1 MLLVVSLTLFAVLS
15 CTKPDV
21 GTNEPGTEEPGK
33 EDVLFPEAPEQVNE
47 ENLFHVD
54 FLTDLADAPYMKDRN
69 IDEVIAFIKSRT
81 GKKPLV
87 YKIDRMDFEVGKVNP
102 SVLAAR
108 DLSMSPFFAQCR
120 RTTENKI
127 PGTAILTLYP
137 ISDYDGTILE
147 MDNFISGCK
156 LRAPL
161 QQPEE
166 LTFYTSR
173 FETIGQVK
181 SIFGT
186 KSARL
191 RTNSIVTGT
200 VRKEAAAEMKEF
212 AETEIGCRLEIIEGK
227 DTEYDFFAMIP
238 AAFVFRGITLEKSGD
253 HIGYF
258 HVSVEKLV

>member
-1 MLLVVSLTLFAVLS
+1 MLLAASFTLFAVLS
-15 CTKPDV
+15 CTKPDA
-21 GTNEPGTEEPGK
+21 GTKKPGTEEPGK
-33 EDVLFPEAPEQVNE
+33 EDVLFPEAPEQVIV

-54 FLTDLADAPYMKDRN
+54 FVTDLADAPYMKDRKT
-69 IDEVIAFIKSRT
+69 DDVITFIKSRS

-87 YKIDRMDFEVGKVNP
+87 YMIDRMDFEVGKVNP

-137 ISDYDGTILE
+137 ISDYDGTVLE

-173 FETIGQVK
+173 FETFGQVK
-181 SIFGT
+181 SMFRAKAT
-186 KSARL
+186 RL
-191 RTNSIVTGT
+191 QKNSIVTGT
-200 VRKEAAAEMKEF
+200 VRKEAAPEMKEF
-212 AETEIGCRLEIIEGK
+212 AEKEIGCRLEIIEGK

-238 AAFVFRGITLEKSGD
+238 AAFVFRGVTLEKSGD
-253 HIGYF
+253 NIGYF
-258 HVSVEKLV
+258 HVSIEKLV